1 MHSQNPTTSLDT
13 ASATLARLNTEIE
26 QGFWRFNGGL
36 TFQELVAY
44 NHHLQTKFE
53 GVLAATL
60 ATMKAAL
67 YDSEKTRPT
76 PEPISRL
83 VSDVEGVRAAVA
95 QVSPRDEAMAE
106 AVKQTQSTSA
116 SKLNLTIDGEK
127 VVVDG
132 VPQTTTTQLINEWT
146 LATSPRENGGWI
158 AKGWRN
164 GHCYVE
170 SRDTLAE
177 AVNGVVAQL
186 KSATSEPE
194 AVAPAKP
201 SGYIITGDPKGTT
214 TVMCSM
220 TVTGDTVLIT
230 APTPDD
236 MQALTMACYNA
247 EHHASIIIDGK
258 NPPIFARIVT
268 VECKHLDGLNT
279 AECVL
284 TLKHSAAAL

>member
-1 MHSQNPTTSLDT
+1 MHSQNPED
-13 ASATLARLNTEIE
+13 
-26 QGFWRFNGGL
+26 
-36 TFQELVAY
+36 V
-44 NHHLQTKFE
+44 
-53 GVLAATL
+53 
-60 ATMKAAL
+60 AAL
-67 YDSEKTRPT
+67 
-76 PEPISRL
+76 ISKWGMSL
-83 VSDVEGVRAAVA
+83 QPHTEGGWYCDTYRNDHRYYQRATNVVGAVTGLA
-95 QVSPRDEAMAE
+95 LQLEEATATE
-106 AVKQTQSTSA
+106 AKG
-116 SKLNLTIDGEK
+116 D
-127 VVVDG
+127 
-132 VPQTTTTQLINEWT
+132 LIEALIKEWT
-146 LATSPRENGGWI
+146 LAVNPRVNGGWI

-164 GHCYVE
+164 GHCYSE
-170 SRDTLAE
+170 RRDTLAD

-186 KSATSEPE
+186 KAAISGPEP
-194 AVAPAKP
+194 VTPAKTVRAVDKKWRALDAMMESGMSCP
-201 SGYIITGDPKGTT
+201 LPWHAASAAKASGYIITGDPKGTT